1 MTTEGAGTNQLTS
14 AASPYLRQ
22 HADNPVYWQEW
33 NDAALAQARRENK
46 PIFLSIGYAACH
58 WCHVMAHESFADAG
72 VAAVMNEYF
81 VNIKVDREE
90 RPDLDEIYM
99 QATLVLN
106 QGQGGW
112 PMSVWLTP
120 DLKPFYAGTY
130 FPPASRAGCPGFA
143 DLCRAIGK
151 AWQQHRE
158 DIVGQADK
166 LTDVVREA
174 LSGWYG
180 RPAREDDR
188 QAAPSTRTTLTLAD
202 VDQAAE
208 VLAGA
213 FDPVSG
219 GLISGATNK
228 FPPSLAL
235 DLMLRSAMHRQEG
248 SARRRQLLELT
259 ELTLDHMATGG
270 IHDQLGGGFHRYST
284 DVEWH
289 VPHFEKMLYDQ
300 ALLSRSYVDAYQ
312 LLRKPLY
319 ARIARGTLDYV
330 LADLQAPEGGFC
342 SSRDA
347 DSEGVE
353 GKYYTW
359 TRAEALRVVGPEDGD
374 LFCAHYDISESGNW
388 KDPHDPDTPKSVLRE
403 LRNYECC
410 AKLYGITAEECE
422 RRLTRARL
430 RLLAERDKRVPPA
443 LDDKVL
449 CEWNGLMI
457 ASLARGGCVLGE
469 ARYVRAAARAAE
481 ALLRAQYRDGRLRRS
496 GCRGQVSHTAFLGD
510 YAGLIEGLLE
520 LYEATFEARWLTQ
533 AAELN
538 RAALELYWDGDQGG
552 FFHTSRDHEPL
563 LARSKDVR
571 DGAVPAANSVQL
583 LNMLRLAALRG
594 DEHLRSLAERMLEG
608 LFGQVQNSPWTA
620 ARFLAAVDFAC
631 AGPVEI
637 ALVGDPAEPA
647 SQDLLRTVYATYL
660 PNRVVMLH
668 NPVRPA
674 EGVASPLLDQRG
686 AVDGR
691 PTAYVCRNYTCRQP
705 VTTPAEL
712 ARQLAE
718 RP

>member
-1 MTTEGAGTNQLTS
+1 MTTQGAGTNQLAS

-22 HADNPVYWQEW
+22 HAHNPVHWHEW
-33 NDAALAQARRENK
+33 HAPAIEQARRENK

-58 WCHVMAHESFADAG
+58 WCHVMAHESFADPD

-130 FPPASRAGCPGFA
+130 FPPTSRAGYPGFA

-151 AWQQHRE
+151 AWQQSRE

-180 RPAREDDR
+180 RPARGDDGQDAR
-188 QAAPSTRTTLTLAD
+188 TTQAALTPAD

-219 GLISGATNK
+219 GLVSGATNK
-228 FPPSLAL
+228 FPPSLSL
-235 DLMLRSAMHRQEG
+235 DLMLRSALHRPAG
-248 SARRRQLLELT
+248 AARRKQLLELV
-259 ELTLDHMATGG
+259 ELTLDHMAMGG
-270 IHDQLGGGFHRYST
+270 IYDQLGGGFHRYST

-300 ALLSRSYVDAYQ
+300 ALTSRAYLDAYQ
-312 LLRKPLY
+312 LLHKPLY
-319 ARIARGTLDYV
+319 ASIARGVLDYV
-330 LADLQAPEGGFC
+330 LADLQAPDGGFY

-403 LRNYECC
+403 LRSYQCC
-410 AKLYGITAEECE
+410 AKLYGITADECE
-422 RRLTRARL
+422 RRLNRGRVK
-430 RLLAERDKRVPPA
+430 LLAERNKRVPPT
-443 LDDKVL
+443 LDDKIL

-469 ARYVRAAARAAE
+469 QRYIAAAERAAE
-481 ALLRAQYRDGRLRRS
+481 FLLREQYRDGRLRRS
-496 GCRGQVSHTAFLGD
+496 FCRGHVSAAAFLPD
-510 YAGLIEGLLE
+510 YAALVEGLLE
-520 LYEATFEARWLTQ
+520 LYEATFDPRWLAQ

-538 RAALELYWDGDQGG
+538 RVALGLYWDGDCGG
-552 FFHTSRDHEPL
+552 FFFTPRDHEPL
-563 LARSKDVR
+563 LVRSRDVR
-571 DGAVPAANSVQL
+571 DGALPSGNAVEL
-583 LNMLRLAALRG
+583 LNMLRLAVMLGDEQLRG
-594 DEHLRSLAERMLEG
+594 LAERTLKS
-608 LFGQVQNSPWTA
+608 LSGQVQNSPWNA
-620 ARFLAAVDFAC
+620 AHFLAGVDFAGS
-631 AGPVEI
+631 GPVEI
-637 ALVGDPAEPA
+637 ALVGDLADPG
-647 SQDLLRTVYATYL
+647 LRTLLQQVYETYL
-660 PNRVVMLH
+660 PSRVLMLH
-668 NPVRPA
+668 DPARPA
-674 EGVASPLLDQRG
+674 TGVQSPLLAERT
-686 AVDGR
+686 AVGGR
-691 PTAYVCRNYTCRQP
+691 PTAYVCYNYTCRQP
-705 VTTPAEL
+705 ATTPADL

-718 RP
+718 R